1 MEKSQPPSTQLCNH
15 LDTAENESDLRRA
28 HFCDACQS
36 LLPSMS
42 LRVAHVALLC
52 FLPYQC
58 SAVFPSSALL
68 CVFTVLCCVS
78 CSSLLYHTACV
89 SFHCSVLSLRAAQ
102 SPVLLLCCSVS
113 RLHVSQCHPPVG
125 TRAIVWHRSRPI
137 RHCNIISFVFPP
149 IPPIPPR
156 PHPATQLP
164 GCALSIA
171 LYQSVEPEIFG

>member
-1 MEKSQPPSTQLCNH
+1 MRRVSELVTLC
-15 LDTAENESDLRRA
+15 
-28 HFCDACQS
+28 
-36 LLPSMS
+36 MS

-52 FLPYQC
+52 FLP
-58 SAVFPSSALL
+58 
-68 CVFTVLCCVS
+68 VLC
-78 CSSLLYHTACV
+78 CV
-89 SFHCSVLSLRAAQ
+89 SFHCSAMCIYTALLC
-102 SPVLLLCCSVS
+102 VLLFSAVSYSLCVFPLLCSVSACCSVS

-149 IPPIPPR
+149 IPPR

-171 LYQSVEPEIFG
+171 LYQSGEPEIFG